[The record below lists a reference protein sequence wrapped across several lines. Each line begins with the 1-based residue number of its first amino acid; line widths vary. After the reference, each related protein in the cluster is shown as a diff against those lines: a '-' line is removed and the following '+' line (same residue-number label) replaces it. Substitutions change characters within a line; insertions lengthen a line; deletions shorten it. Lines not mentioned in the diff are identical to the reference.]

1 MLIFVGLTATM
12 KNALLLGVFLTTGLL
27 VHAQGKL
34 TVMVANKEGKGL
46 HAATVELLR
55 RDSSLLK
62 MQVADSLGTVVFSP
76 LPDDQYLLRVSAVN
90 HEALWQQ
97 VSLPAASPITV
108 QLLSNTNTLTG
119 VTIQARKPLVE
130 LQPGKTVVNLENS
143 ITQIGSTV
151 MEALEK
157 LPGVIVD
164 KDGNITLKGRSGIT
178 VMLDGRPTYVN
189 GPELATLL
197 NGMSAASISQIELI
211 DQPPARYD
219 AAGNA
224 GIINIK
230 TKKITQRGFYG
241 TATASLGQGVYP
253 KTNNSLQLNYRSGR
267 WNFFANYSLNVSR
280 NFIQVPALRTYLQ
293 ADEKT
298 VVAQLDQQSYSRTD
312 GVTHNLRTGADI
324 ALSSKTNIGVVLNG
338 LLLNRY
344 STHNNTAAWLSPQG
358 RKDSAIATN
367 GNNTNKWKNWGANLN
382 FRHAFNAR
390 NEWSAD
396 VDWIGYRIRASQLFE
411 NSGLFPRNYVEASR
425 GNLPSDLNI
434 FSAKTDYT
442 LRTGEW
448 NWESGLK
455 MSRINTD
462 NLADFYLNDGS
473 GWQQDWGRTNRF
485 LYNEK
490 IYAAY
495 LSTRTRH
502 KAITL
507 QAGLRYEQTVLDAK
521 QTGNPFV
528 KDSSFSRIYDGFFP
542 TLALSIAT
550 DSNHSFSISAGR
562 RIDRPPF
569 QKLNPFQVFIN
580 KYTYHQGNA
589 FFRPQYTWNF
599 ELAHSYKNILLTG
612 LSYSVTTDYFSQFFP
627 ISSNGIVIY
636 TEGNL
641 SKLQVLGL
649 SVGAQLQPAK
659 WWSLS
664 AQAVLN
670 HRIMEGF
677 IGRQYNEEFTQYNFN
692 LNNQFRLKN
701 GWGAELTGFYT
712 SRGRNDI
719 QEIVDPAGQLSVG
732 VSKIVLNNKGTL
744 RLAVRDIFYTQWMK
758 GFTYFQ
764 QATEWFKLT
773 RDTRVVTLSFTYR
786 FGTAFKNNKRSSG
799 AAREEMERVG
809 NGQ

>member
-1 MLIFVGLTATM
+1 M
-12 KNALLLGVFLTTGLL
+12 KNALLLGVYLMLGLF
-27 VHAQGKL
+27 VAAQSKL
-34 TVMVANKEGKGL
+34 SIRIADKDGFVL
-46 HAATVELLR
+46 QAATVELLR
-55 RDSSLLK
+55 KDSSLVK

-76 LPDDQYLLRVSAVN
+76 LQNEEYLLRVSAIN
-90 HEALWQQ
+90 HTPFWQRLT
-97 VSLPAASPITV
+97 LPASSSLDIR
-108 QLLSNTNTLTG
+108 LLPAQALDN
-119 VTIQARKPLVE
+119 VTIQTRKPLVE
-130 LQPGKTVVNLENS
+130 LQPGKTVVNIENS

-164 KDGNITLKGRSGIT
+164 KDGNISLKGRSGVTI
-178 VMLDGRPTYVN
+178 MLDGRPTYVN
-189 GPELATLL
+189 GAELATLL
-197 NGMSAASISQIELI
+197 NSMSAANISQIELI
-211 DQPPARYD
+211 DQPPARFD

-253 KTNNSLQLNYRSGR
+253 KNNNSLQLNYRSGK
-267 WNFFANYSLNVSR
+267 WNLFANYSLNINR
-280 NFIQVPALRTYLQ
+280 NFINVPALRTYLQ

-298 VVAQLDQQSYSRTD
+298 VIAQLDQHSYSLTD
-312 GVTHNLRTGADI
+312 GVTHNLRTGVDV
-324 ALSSKTNIGVVLNG
+324 ALGKKTNTGLVLNG
-338 LLLNRY
+338 LSLSRY
-344 STHNNTAAWLSPQG
+344 STHNNRATWLNPQG
-358 RKDSAIATN
+358 RSDSAIATN

-382 FRHAFNAR
+382 FRHVFNAR
-390 NEWSAD
+390 NEVSAD
-396 VDWIGYRIRASQLFE
+396 VDWIGYRIRASQIFE
-411 NSGLFPRNYVEASR
+411 NSGLFPRPYVEASK

-434 FSAKTDYT
+434 FSAKADYQ
-442 LRTGEW
+442 LKTGEW

-473 GWQQDWGRTNRF
+473 GWVQDWGRTNRF

-495 LSTRTRH
+495 LSTSTQL
-502 KAITL
+502 KKLTI

-521 QTGNPFV
+521 QTGNPTR

-542 TLALSIAT
+542 TVALTVAA
-550 DSNHSFSISAGR
+550 DSNHSFSLSAGR

-599 ELAHSYKNILLTG
+599 ELSHSYKNVLLTG

-627 ISSNGIVIY
+627 IESNGIVIY

-641 SKLQVLGL
+641 TRLQVLGL
-649 SVGAQLQPAK
+649 SVGTQLQPAR

-677 IGRQYNEEFTQYNFN
+677 IGRQFNEAFTQYNFN
-692 LNNQFRLKN
+692 LNNQFRLPK

-732 VSKIVLNNKGTL
+732 VSKNVLRNKGTL

-786 FGTAFKNNKRSSG
+786 FGTSFKSNKRTAG
-799 AAREEMERVG
+799 AAKEEMERMG
-809 NGQ
+809 SGQ